1 MTTTTTL
8 PAAVRIVEMGPR
20 DGLQNEKQLVST
32 DTKLELV
39 RRLERAGLK
48 AIETTSFVSPKW
60 VPQMADNAELLARV
74 LAAAAPFR
82 KPRRDGTAAPRSRA
96 QRPLTAGAC
105 ASAPSAAQGC
115 CQASP
120 SSPGAAW

>member
-1 MTTTTTL
+1 MTIPTRVHL
-8 PAAVRIVEMGPR
+8 IDVGPR

-60 VPQMADNAELLARV
+60 VPQMA
-74 LAAAAPFR
+74 
-82 KPRRDGTAAPRSRA
+82 
-96 QRPLTAGAC
+96 
-105 ASAPSAAQGC
+105 
-115 CQASP
+115 
-120 SSPGAAW
+120 SSK